1 MNKPIRFLKAIS
13 SLKSKRTWGPFVE
26 TFERT
31 RFDHAFSVSWS
42 QGAED
47 LALQS
52 LFGAQIQGKY
62 IDIGA
67 HHPSRFSVTRMLYE
81 KGWSGV
87 NVEANPELL
96 SNFNKERPRDTNLN
110 YAVGLQKKYQFKIFE
125 EPALSTY
132 VDEWHDRFLREGARI
147 KREISIAGITLRELF
162 NEYFPTIGPDL
173 LVIDVEGADKEV
185 LESLNLVTLEDRRRP
200 NVIVLE
206 TTPPVKDA
214 LSSPAVV
221 HALGVEYVPYLV
233 LPMSTV
239 VVKRDW
245 TTSRV

>member
-1 MNKPIRFLKAIS
+1 MNKPLRFLRALS

-26 TFERT
+26 TFECT

-47 LALQS
+47 LALLS
-52 LFGAQIQGKY
+52 LFNSSINGKY
-62 IDIGA
+62 VDIGA

-81 KGWSGV
+81 KGWSGI

-96 SNFNKERPRDTNLN
+96 VNFDKERPRDINLN
-110 YAVGLQKKYQFKIFE
+110 YAVGLQSEYSFKIFE

-132 VDEWHDRFLREGARI
+132 VEAWRDRFVHEGARI
-147 KREISIAGITLRELF
+147 KKEISIAGVTLRELF
-162 NEYFPTIGPDL
+162 DKYFPEFGPDL
-173 LVIDVEGADKEV
+173 LVIDVEGADEEV
-185 LESLNLVTLEDRRRP
+185 LASLRLETLEQSRRP
-200 NVIVLE
+200 NVMVLE
-206 TTPPVKDA
+206 TIPPLAEA

-221 HALGVEYVPYLV
+221 HALNAGFIPYLV

-239 VVKRDW
+239 LIQPNW
-245 TTSRV
+245 ITSRA

>member
-1 MNKPIRFLKAIS
+1 MNKPLRFLRALF

-26 TFERT
+26 AFERT

-47 LALQS
+47 LALLS
-52 LFGAQIQGKY
+52 LFNSHSRGRY

-81 KGWSGV
+81 KGWSGI

-96 SNFNKERPRDTNLN
+96 SNFDKDRPRDTNLN
-110 YAVGLQKKYQFKIFE
+110 YAVGLKREYSFKIFE

-132 VDEWHDRFLREGARI
+132 VDSWRDRFVQEGAKI
-147 KREISIAGITLRELF
+147 KQEISIAGITLRELF
-162 NEYFPTIGPDL
+162 DKHFPDLGPDL
-173 LVIDVEGADKEV
+173 LVIDVEGADQEV
-185 LESLNLVTLEDRRRP
+185 LESLSLATLPDVRRP
-200 NVIVLE
+200 NVMILE
-206 TTPPVKDA
+206 TIPPVSES
-214 LSSPAVV
+214 LSSPAVDY
-221 HALGVEYVPYLV
+221 ALVAGYVPHLV

-239 VVKRDW
+239 LIKPDW
-245 TTSRV
+245 AISRA